1 MNKTFDNTSTQPSS
15 NVSDSE
21 SEVSTVSTSKLDR
34 ATDSQGNQLSGT
46 ERPTVALLSPSD
58 LAIELGEPLDGPSK
72 TVVSDLI
79 NAHGFVVFRGYGIA
93 SDSDF
98 HRFIECF
105 GLDNFRYADSFSN
118 AVRHNRSERVFTAN
132 EAPPNVEIFLHHEMA
147 QTLIFP
153 GALFFFC
160 EKAAESGGATP
171 VCRSDLTL
179 KSLEDKNPT
188 FVTKLREM
196 GVKYRNSM
204 PSEANLESGQGR
216 SWKDTLTVKTERE
229 AEEKLSSLGYRFNW
243 LDDGTL
249 SVQTPALAAVDHF
262 GRGKEVFF
270 NQIVAA
276 AAGWTV
282 AADDKEPRLCFGDDT
297 PMKQEDLT
305 DAINAAYQHTVDLDW
320 QTGDVALLD
329 NLKVMHGRRP
339 FEGSRSVLASLC
351 NPITRPALNT

>member
-1 MNKTFDNTSTQPSS
+1 MNETP
-15 NVSDSE
+15 E
-21 SEVSTVSTSKLDR
+21 I
-34 ATDSQGNQLSGT
+34 
-46 ERPTVALLSPSD
+46 ALLSPK
-58 LAIELGEPLDGPSK
+58 ELPITLGAALDGPSK

-79 NAHGFVVFRGYGIA
+79 NTHGFVVFRGYGIQ
-93 SDSDF
+93 SDQDF
-98 HRFIECF
+98 HRFVE
-105 GLDNFRYADSFSN
+105 GLGLENFKYADSFSN
-118 AVRHNRSERVFTAN
+118 AVRHNRTDRVFTAN

-147 QTLIFP
+147 QTLTFP

-171 VCRSDLTL
+171 ICRSDRTL
-179 KSLEDKNPT
+179 KTLETQNPT
-188 FVTKLREM
+188 FIAKLRSV

-204 PSEANLESGQGR
+204 PSEANHESGQGR
-216 SWKDTLTVKTERE
+216 SWKDTLTVNSAHE
-229 AEEKLSSLGYRFNW
+229 AEEKLAALGYQFNW
-243 LDDGTL
+243 LEDGGL

-262 GRGKEVFF
+262 GRGKDVFF

-282 AADDKEPRLCFGDDT
+282 AADDREPRLCFGDDS
-297 PMKQEDLT
+297 PIEHADLADT
-305 DAINAAYQHTVDLDW
+305 IKAAYQHTVDLEW

-351 NPITRPALNT
+351 NPISRPAVEAS

>member
-1 MNKTFDNTSTQPSS
+1 MSESIQTSSS
-15 NVSDSE
+15 NPMASE
-21 SEVSTVSTSKLDR
+21 PSTIPLVTP
-34 ATDSQGNQLSGT
+34 A
-46 ERPTVALLSPSD
+46 D
-58 LAIELGEPLDGPSK
+58 LAVEPGQPLDEPSK

-79 NAHGFVVFRGYGIA
+79 NAHGFVVFRGYDIK

-98 HRFIECF
+98 HRFIESF
-105 GLDNFRYADSFSN
+105 GLDNFKYADSFSN
-118 AVRHNRSERVFTAN
+118 AVRHNRTERVFTAN

-147 QTLIFP
+147 QTLTFP

-160 EKAAESGGATP
+160 EQAAESGGATP

-179 KSLEDKNPT
+179 KTLEADNPN
-188 FVTKLREM
+188 FVAKLRKV

-216 SWKDTLTVKTERE
+216 SWKDTLTVGSEQE
-229 AEEKLSSLGYRFNW
+229 AENKLSSLGYQFNW
-243 LDDGTL
+243 LDDGGL

-262 GRGKEVFF
+262 GRGIDVFF
-270 NQIVAA
+270 NQVVAA

-282 AADDKEPRLCFGDDT
+282 AADDKEPRLCFGDDS
-297 PMKQEDLT
+297 PMRQEDLA
-305 DAINAAYQHTVDLDW
+305 DAINAAYRHTVDLNW

-339 FEGSRSVLASLC
+339 FEGRRSVLASLC
-351 NPITRPALNT
+351 NPISRPALTV

>member
-1 MNKTFDNTSTQPSS
+1 MSESIQTST
-15 NVSDSE
+15 SDPMASE
-21 SEVSTVSTSKLDR
+21 P
-34 ATDSQGNQLSGT
+34 
-46 ERPTVALLSPSD
+46 PTVPLLTPAE
-58 LAIELGEPLDGPSK
+58 LAIEPGQQLDGPSK
-72 TVVSDLI
+72 TVASDLI
-79 NAHGFVVFRGYGIA
+79 NAHGFALFRGYDIK

-98 HRFIECF
+98 HSFIESF
-105 GLDNFRYADSFSN
+105 GLDNFKYADSFSN
-118 AVRHNRSERVFTAN
+118 AVRHNRTERVFTAN
-132 EAPPNVEIFLHHEMA
+132 EAPPSVEIFLHHEMA
-147 QTLIFP
+147 QTLTFP

-179 KSLEDKNPT
+179 KTLEAENT
-188 FVTKLREM
+188 GFIEKLRKV

-216 SWKDTLTVKTERE
+216 SWKDTLTVGSKQE
-229 AEEKLSSLGYRFNW
+229 AEEKLSALGYRFNW
-243 LDDGTL
+243 LDDGGL
-249 SVQTPALAAVDHF
+249 SVQTPALAAIDHF
-262 GRGKEVFF
+262 GRGRDVFF

-297 PMKQEDLT
+297 PIKQDDLA
-305 DAINAAYQHTVDLDW
+305 DAIDAAYRNTVDLNW

-351 NPITRPALNT
+351 NPISRPALTA

>member
-1 MNKTFDNTSTQPSS
+1 M
-15 NVSDSE
+15 SE
-21 SEVSTVSTSKLDR
+21 SIQTSSSDPM
-34 ATDSQGNQLSGT
+34 AS
-46 ERPTVALLSPSD
+46 EPPTVPLLTPAD
-58 LAIELGEPLDGPSK
+58 LAIEPGQALDGPSK

-79 NAHGFVVFRGYGIA
+79 NTHGFVLFRGYDIK

-98 HRFIECF
+98 HRFIESF
-105 GLDNFRYADSFSN
+105 GLDNFKYADSFSN
-118 AVRHNRSERVFTAN
+118 AVRHNRTERVFTAN
-132 EAPPNVEIFLHHEMA
+132 EAPPSVEIFLHHEMA
-147 QTLIFP
+147 QTLTFP

-160 EKAAESGGATP
+160 EEAAQSGGATP

-179 KSLEDKNPT
+179 KTLEMNNPG
-188 FVTKLREM
+188 FVAKLREV

-216 SWKDTLTVKTERE
+216 SWKDTLTVGSAQE
-229 AEEKLSSLGYRFNW
+229 AEEKLSALGYRFNW
-243 LDDGTL
+243 LDDGGL
-249 SVQTPALAAVDHF
+249 SVQTPALSAVDHF
-262 GRGKEVFF
+262 GRGKDVFF

-282 AADDKEPRLCFGDDT
+282 AADDKEPRLCYGDDS
-297 PMKQEDLT
+297 PIQQDDLA
-305 DAINAAYQHTVDLDW
+305 DAIDAAYRNTVDLNW

-351 NPITRPALNT
+351 KPISRPALNA